1 MKIMSNSEFKIALLI
16 DSENVRHQYI
26 ESVLNEISKY
36 GKIVI
41 QRFYGNI
48 NQLSK
53 EWEEKSKNFA
63 IKPVHQFNVAS
74 GKNAAD
80 MALALDAL
88 EIMYQGRVD
97 AFFLVTSDS
106 DFTPLATKLR
116 EGGMHVV
123 GIGAEGKVSRAFTS
137 ACNQFKYFEIIY
149 DEEDN
154 GGNIKNNKVTS
165 HQEVSDIIKN
175 VIVEKGEDNAIQLSR
190 LGDILVNRYSDFDT
204 RKYGSKNLS
213 NLVSTIPGLH
223 VYTEKSTTYV
233 KLISNMSYEAVS
245 KIILDLVNKTTKK
258 EMLLTN
264 LILKIKELHPDFEYN
279 ELGFSKFAKLVSS
292 IEGIIVKDNS
302 AKIQKLT

>member
-1 MKIMSNSEFKIALLI
+1 MNSPEYKIALLI

-26 ESVLNEISKY
+26 EPVLNEISKY

-41 QRFYGNI
+41 QRFYGNMNI
-48 NQLSK
+48 LSK

-88 EIMYQGRVD
+88 EMMYQGRVN

-123 GIGAEGKVSRAFTS
+123 GIGASNKVSKAFTS
-137 ACNQFKYFEIIY
+137 ACNQFKYFEILY
-149 DEEDN
+149 DDEDN
-154 GGNIKNNKVTS
+154 GTKNEKNTS
-165 HQEVSDIIKN
+165 HQEISDIIKN
-175 VIVEKGEDNAIQLSR
+175 IVIEKGEDNSIQLSR

-204 RKYGSKNLS
+204 RTYGSKNLS
-213 NLVSTIPGLH
+213 NLVSTINGLN

-233 KLISNMSYEAVS
+233 KLVSNLSYKDVS
-245 KIILDLVNKTTKK
+245 AIILDLLEKSSKK
-258 EMLLTN
+258 QLLLTT
-264 LILKIKELHPDFEYN
+264 LISKIKETHPDFQYN

-292 IEGIIVKDNS
+292 IDGIIVKDNS
-302 AKIQKLT
+302 AKLDKK

>member
-1 MKIMSNSEFKIALLI
+1 MSNQEFKIALLI
-16 DSENVRHQYI
+16 VSENVRHQYI

-123 GIGAEGKVSRAFTS
+123 GIGQEGKVSKAFTS
-137 ACNQFKYFEIIY
+137 ACNQFKYFEILY
-149 DEEDN
+149 DEEEN
-154 GGNIKNNKVTS
+154 GNTKNEKVTS
-165 HQEVSDIIKN
+165 HQEISDIIKN
-175 VIVEKGEDNAIQLSR
+175 IIVEKGEDNTIQLSR

-223 VYTEKSTTYV
+223 VYTEKSTTNV
-233 KLISNMSYEAVS
+233 KLTSQISYETVS
-245 KIILDLVNKTTKK
+245 KLIFELVNKTTKK
-258 EMLLTN
+258 EILLTN
-264 LILKIKELHPDFEYN
+264 LILKIKEIHPEFEYE

-292 IEGIIVKDNS
+292 IEGIMVKDNS
-302 AKIQKLT
+302 AKMIKKS